1 MIEKMGRQAR
11 EAARVV
17 ATASTATKNDALE
30 AMAASLEAS
39 AEEILAANAGD
50 VAQAQTLEIGDA
62 LMDRLSLTDALVIH
76 VKVEIVELGVVISHH
91 AAHVEDAFFSVYF
104 NNGESA
110 GSGSCS

>member
-1 MIEKMGRQAR
+1 MIEKIGRQAR

-62 LMDRLSLTDALVIH
+62 LMDRLTLTDARLA
-76 VKVEIVELGVVISHH
+76 SM
-91 AAHVEDAFFSVYF
+91 AAGGDTDRIWKPRHFPQP
-104 NNGESA
+104 G
-110 GSGSCS
+110 GH